1 MWYPGIICQFATGR
15 IEVKGRYDHVWR
27 SPTMHLGTLKKV
39 QGSDYT
45 SIREQRGVKTCQ
57 FPAVT
62 WVWARC
68 VRNWEMIARASPKA
82 PHLDAACK
90 GNRTGRC
97 LHTPR
102 LFIIKTLGKQKPATW
117 AAWHFYELEFGK
129 YTKVISIYTNLI
141 GFRFGMFKKRLL
153 YTTFKAFSLQTNG
166 GEK

>member
-15 IEVKGRYDHVWR
+15 IQVKGRYDHVWR

-57 FPAVT
+57 FPAAT
-62 WVWARC
+62 RVWARC

-90 GNRTGRC
+90 GNRTQRC
-97 LHTPR
+97 LHTPS
-102 LFIIKTLGKQKPATW
+102 LFTIKTLGKQKPATLSRLAFLW
-117 AAWHFYELEFGK
+117 AGIQWVHKSDQHLHKSNWLWFG
-129 YTKVISIYTNLI
+129 I
-141 GFRFGMFKKRLL
+141 FKKCPL